1 MRELKPI
8 TDAGEPGTIILAAA
22 DSGAGDGERFA
33 LPVTDELRDLV
44 AAVSVPVGESLDDA
58 SAHPDSPGDPEAA
71 AQEEAAP
78 DDAAQVDAPQDTDS
92 DENSA
97 AADDTA
103 DEAASR
109 PEPVV
114 VEMAEPK
121 MVLRPR
127 EIQDR
132 VRGGASV
139 EELLELTGM
148 PARRIE
154 PFAHPVL
161 AERARIAEL
170 GKQSRPR
177 RADGPAKLTL
187 WEILATAFAARG
199 LDLTTSE
206 WDAWRDPAGQWIIG
220 VTWSAG
226 HSTTTA
232 EWAFH
237 AEGASAST
245 VARNTIAAELVDP
258 DFARPRRNLS
268 SVEGEAPGLRP
279 APEAAPHVTPGA
291 PGAHDA
297 GAAGVSEDGH
307 GDHGHPGHHGP
318 HSPHDHGGDAD
329 SDGINDD
336 ADFLR
341 HPDEGPAPKRRR
353 KTVMP
358 SWEDVL
364 LGVRPTDRK

>member
-8 TDAGEPGTIILAAA
+8 ADAGEPGTIILVAA
-22 DSGAGDGERFA
+22 DAGTGDEERFM
-33 LPVTDELRDLV
+33 LPVTDDLLDMLTSASGLSDV
-44 AAVSVPVGESLDDA
+44 PAKTSGAAESEAAGTDDGADAAVDA
-58 SAHPDSPGDPEAA
+58 TAVDEAGAAPDEATDEAA
-71 AQEEAAP
+71 AN
-78 DDAAQVDAPQDTDS
+78 D
-92 DENSA
+92 A
-97 AADDTA
+97 AADDSAA
-103 DEAASR
+103 DAGAGDSPAR
-109 PEPVV
+109 PEPKV
-114 VEMAEPK
+114 VEPSEPRL
-121 MVLRPR
+121 VLRPR

-139 EELLELTGM
+139 DELIELTGM

-177 RADGPAKLTL
+177 RADGPAQLSL

-199 LDLTTSE
+199 LDLSTSE

-268 SVEGEAPGLRP
+268 AVDDGAPGLRP
-279 APEAAPHVTPGA
+279 APAFDEAP
-291 PGAHDA
+291 
-297 GAAGVSEDGH
+297 AA
-307 GDHGHPGHHGP
+307 
-318 HSPHDHGGDAD
+318 GDAD
-329 SDGINDD
+329 AADPGIDD
-336 ADFLR
+336 AHDDDFLR
-341 HPDEGPAPKRRR
+341 HPDEDPAPRRRR

>member
-8 TDAGEPGTIILAAA
+8 ADVREPGTIILVAA
-22 DSGAGDGERFA
+22 DAGEGGGERFA
-33 LPVTDELRDLV
+33 LPVTDELRELV
-44 AAVSVPVGESLDDA
+44 AAVPVPD
-58 SAHPDSPGDPEAA
+58 GDPLD
-71 AQEEAAP
+71 
-78 DDAAQVDAPQDTDS
+78 DDAAAPVRSATAQGVAEQGATAQGVAAQGTEKEGAPAGEDADGEKGTGAD
-92 DENSA
+92 
-97 AADDTA
+97 AADGSPDRPA
-103 DEAASR
+103 PLESVPDEPR
-109 PEPVV
+109 
-114 VEMAEPK
+114 

-132 VRGGASV
+132 VRAGASV
-139 EELLELTGM
+139 AELIELTGM

-177 RADGPAKLTL
+177 RADGPAQLTL

-199 LDLTTSE
+199 LDLATSE

-237 AEGASAST
+237 AEGATSST

-258 DFARPRRNLS
+258 DFARPRRNLA

-279 APEAAPHVTPGA
+279 APPVEEAPGPVDHGA
-291 PGAHDA
+291 PEGL
-297 GAAGVSEDGH
+297 GDG
-307 GDHGHPGHHGP
+307 
-318 HSPHDHGGDAD
+318 
-329 SDGINDD
+329 DD
-336 ADFLR
+336 DDDFLR
-341 HPDEGPAPKRRR
+341 HPDEDAAPRRRR

>member
-8 TDAGEPGTIILAAA
+8 ADAGEPGTIVLVAA
-22 DSGAGDGERFA
+22 DSGEGDAERYV
-33 LPVTDELRDLV
+33 LPVTDELRELV
-44 AAVSVPVGESLDDA
+44 AAVSSPADGSRDDA
-58 SAHPDSPGDPEAA
+58 DGDAAAAEPDRGAGDGDGAGTTGSEPEAEA
-71 AQEEAAP
+71 SAESSAAP
-78 DDAAQVDAPQDTDS
+78 EGA
-92 DENSA
+92 
-97 AADDTA
+97 
-103 DEAASR
+103 
-109 PEPVV
+109 PEPSAPSAPS
-114 VEMAEPK
+114 EPSEPK

-132 VRGGASV
+132 VRAGASV
-139 EELLELTGM
+139 DELVELTGM

-177 RADGPAKLTL
+177 RADGPAQLTL

-199 LDLTTSE
+199 LDLGTSE

-258 DFARPRRNLS
+258 DFARPPPQPGVGGGRGPRS
-268 SVEGEAPGLRP
+268 APR
-279 APEAAPHVTPGA
+279 
-291 PGAHDA
+291 
-297 GAAGVSEDGH
+297 AAGGR
-307 GDHGHPGHHGP
+307 
-318 HSPHDHGGDAD
+318 DAA
-329 SDGINDD
+329 SRWPRIVG
-336 ADFLR
+336 
-341 HPDEGPAPKRRR
+341 KRRAR
-353 KTVMP
+353 V
-358 SWEDVL
+358 
-364 LGVRPTDRK
+364 GCRG

>member
-8 TDAGEPGTIILAAA
+8 ADAGEPGTIILVAA
-22 DSGAGDGERFA
+22 DAGTGDEERFV
-33 LPVTDELRDLV
+33 LPVTDNLLDMLTSASGLSDGPAKTGGAAESEAAGTDDGAN
-44 AAVSVPVGESLDDA
+44 AAVDA
-58 SAHPDSPGDPEAA
+58 TAVAEADAAADEETDEAA
-71 AQEEAAP
+71 AK
-78 DDAAQVDAPQDTDS
+78 D
-92 DENSA
+92 A
-97 AADDTA
+97 AADDPATDA
-103 DEAASR
+103 GAAGSPAR
-109 PEPVV
+109 PEPKV
-114 VEMAEPK
+114 VEPSEPRL
-121 MVLRPR
+121 VLRPR

-139 EELLELTGM
+139 EELIELTGM

-170 GKQSRPR
+170 GKHSRPR
-177 RADGPAKLTL
+177 RADGPAQLSL

-199 LDLTTSE
+199 LDLSTSE

-220 VTWSAG
+220 VTWSVG

-268 SVEGEAPGLRP
+268 AVDDGAPGLRP
-279 APEAAPHVTPGA
+279 APAFDEAP
-291 PGAHDA
+291 
-297 GAAGVSEDGH
+297 AA
-307 GDHGHPGHHGP
+307 
-318 HSPHDHGGDAD
+318 GDAD
-329 SDGINDD
+329 AADPGIDD
-336 ADFLR
+336 AHDDDFLR
-341 HPDEGPAPKRRR
+341 HPDEDPAPKRRR